1 MPLPVA
7 PIARGT
13 VEVAGEA
20 VAIRSLTRAEALAM
34 RDLSGEDDANRLG
47 EIFLIAHGTDA
58 DGVLLARPDPA
69 AVASAEAE
77 AAAWWE
83 ASDAPDVQS
92 LVSGIAILSRL
103 LVKRE
108 ADGKA
113 PNPTQPAS
121 RPSGR
126 SSKGR

>member
-47 EIFLIAHGTDA
+47 EIFLIAHGTDCPE
-58 DGVLLARPDPA
+58 D
-69 AVASAEAE
+69 E
-77 AAAWWE
+77 AAAWWD
-83 ASDAPDVQS
+83 ASDAPDVQT
-92 LVSGIAILSRL
+92 LVSSIAILSRL
-103 LVKRE
+103 LVKKE

-126 SSKGR
+126 SSRAR